1 MSGHVSVFEPFSQ
14 PAVYISVFL
23 QRIWSA
29 CDSCI
34 FVDRRYTNEAV
45 KIKEPTTLIMY
56 VYKRW
61 VYALKENSVYLIRLV
76 AVRYLLDFSLNNK
89 YHLSQPGVPVSDIVC
104 FRVN

>member
-1 MSGHVSVFEPFSQ
+1 
-14 PAVYISVFL
+14 
-23 QRIWSA
+23 
-29 CDSCI
+29 
-34 FVDRRYTNEAV
+34 
-45 KIKEPTTLIMY
+45 MY